1 VRDEVSQPYKRRG
14 KIIVVYVL
22 SFVILYKELEDKR
35 FCTK

>member
-1 VRDEVSQPYKRRG
+1 VRDEVSQPYKTTG

-22 SFVILYKELEDKR
+22 RFVILDKELEDKR